1 VLEPTKPSDDSSATS
16 SEDQVRETRDVG
28 DSDDELEEESPKQ
41 TQRTGR
47 LLVYQVSSD
56 QTNLWVSVEDTGYQ
70 ANSNIGRRFSES
82 TLPLYSMQSGM

>member
-1 VLEPTKPSDDSSATS
+1 VLEATKPSDDLSAAS

-47 LLVYQVSSD
+47 LLVFQVSSD
-56 QTNLWVSVEDTGYQ
+56 QTTLWVSVEDTG
-70 ANSNIGRRFSES
+70 S
-82 TLPLYSMQSGM
+82 

>member
-1 VLEPTKPSDDSSATS
+1 MLEPTKPSDDLSAAS
-16 SEDQVRETRDVG
+16 SEDQVRKTRDVG

-56 QTNLWVSVEDTGYQ
+56 QTNLWVSVEDTGY
-70 ANSNIGRRFSES
+70 
-82 TLPLYSMQSGM
+82 